1 MLLTCF
7 PALLLTRPAGN
18 GDDNSTLARTLAC
31 MYARTHAPAWPAPV
45 AAPATSD
52 AAGYSNSSNVHNGCK
67 PRADSYQPR
76 VDTTLFLPDPTTA
89 TTLLDPDLSKAPLD
103 TFLA

>member
-31 MYARTHAPAWPAPV
+31 MHARTHPPGRRPSQRMQPPTQLV
-45 AAPATSD
+45 TPTAAMFIMVVSHVLTATKH
-52 AAGYSNSSNVHNGCK
+52 VLH
-67 PRADSYQPR
+67 
-76 VDTTLFLPDPTTA
+76 TTLSLPDPTTA
-89 TTLLDPDLSKAPLD
+89 TTLFDPDRSKAPLG
-103 TFLA
+103 TFVA